1 MNLEMNTVK
10 LLGAAQVM
18 VFIGILI
25 SGGIFASAAGSGG
38 ISDILL
44 NISKNPNRVRLS
56 ILFALVESLAVVAMG
71 ILYYV
76 VFYKEYKTIALVALV
91 CFLIAG
97 ITFTVTKI
105 GTNALIPLSQ
115 EFVEAGAPESSYFQT
130 LGDFLY
136 YGVDKRGYE
145 IYGLFNVLGFLL
157 TSYLLYISRSIP
169 PAISIWGIAALSLAL
184 IPAVL
189 TLYNRELLPGLM
201 ILNLPY
207 APY

>member
-10 LLGAAQVM
+10 FLGAAQVM

-25 SGGIFASAAGSGG
+25 SGGIFASAVGSGS

-76 VFYKEYKTIALVALV
+76 VFYEEYKTIALVALV

-115 EFVEAGAPESSYFQT
+115 EFVEVGAPEGSYFQT

-169 PAISIWGIAALSLAL
+169 PVISIWGIAALSLAL

-189 TLYNRELLPGLM
+189 TLYDRELLPGLM